1 MTQLSLESVTID
13 GFRGLRN
20 LTLEGLGP
28 VNILVGENNSGK
40 TSVLEALSI
49 LCHPCEPH
57 EWLAMVRRR
66 DFGGLDET
74 RIQSLRWC
82 FRQSGELTDPE
93 FMFNGA
99 CQMSS
104 VGIFPL
110 RHLKVEYRDM
120 VGQPSDK
127 EIERLNRKSYDDSE
141 SVDFTEEWKGAEIT
155 HRVFWDQ
162 PSQQIRLPELELEHG
177 EVEVI
182 VMQLWEEERF
192 ISKSFKSR
200 RRAAL
205 KTETLT
211 PYSYQLNRLQV
222 RSHSQHLFQS
232 PDRWEQGR
240 GYVHELVSLFDPN
253 VVGIEMASLRGVRPA
268 IYLHHKILGLAPLS
282 VFGDALR
289 RAVLL
294 ASTLYMLKGGGVLL
308 IDEIES
314 GIHVHALQRV
324 LRWMT
329 QVARQLDV
337 QVIATTHSLEAV
349 DAIAASLAD
358 RADDMVT
365 FHLADG
371 REGTLAKR
379 ISGDLLLR
387 LRRDRGL
394 DVR

>member
-1 MTQLSLESVTID
+1 MPQLSLETVTID

-49 LCHPCEPH
+49 LCRPCEPH

-110 RHLKVEYRDM
+110 RHLRVEYKDM

-127 EIERLNRKSYDDSE
+127 EIERLNRKRYYGSE
-141 SVDFTEEWKGAEIT
+141 SVDFDEEWKGAEIT
-155 HRVFWDQ
+155 HRVYWDQ
-162 PSQQIRLPELELEHG
+162 QFRQIPLPGLELKHG
-177 EVEVI
+177 EDEAI
-182 VMQLWEEERF
+182 VMQLWEEDRF
-192 ISKSFKSR
+192 ITKSFKSR
-200 RRAAL
+200 RREAL

-222 RSHSQHLFQS
+222 RSHSQNLFRFPAQ
-232 PDRWEQGR
+232 WEQGR
-240 GYVHELVSLFDPN
+240 EYVQQLVSLFDPN
-253 VVGIEMASLRGVRPA
+253 VISVEMASLRGVRPA
-268 IYLHHKILGLAPLS
+268 MYLQHQILGLAPLS

-324 LRWMT
+324 LQWMT
-329 QVARQLDV
+329 RVAKQLDV

-365 FHLADG
+365 FHLDDG
-371 REGTLAKR
+371 PEGTLAKR